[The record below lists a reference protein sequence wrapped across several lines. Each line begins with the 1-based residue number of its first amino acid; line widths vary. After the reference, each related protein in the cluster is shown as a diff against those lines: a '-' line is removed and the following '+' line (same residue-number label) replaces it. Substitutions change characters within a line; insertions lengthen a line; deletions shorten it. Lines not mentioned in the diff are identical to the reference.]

1 MPHIAVR
8 DDLPGI
14 RALLAFRPETA
25 APLGALAD
33 ALLHASNALTAG
45 ERELI
50 AAHVSALNHCTF
62 CRKSHAAI
70 AACHLGDETL
80 VAEAVADPSH
90 AAISDKLRALLLI
103 AGHVQQ
109 GGLHVTATDI
119 AQARACGATDV
130 EIHDT
135 VLIAAAFCMYNRY
148 VDGLA
153 AWTPTDDEG
162 YRARAGMVAQHG
174 YSVSLPR

>member
-1 MPHIAVR
+1 MPHISVR

-25 APLGALAD
+25 EPLGALAD
-33 ALLHASNALTAG
+33 ALLHAPNSLTPG

-50 AAHVSALNHCTF
+50 AAHVSALNDCTF
-62 CRKSHAAI
+62 CCRSHAAI
-70 AACHLGDETL
+70 AACHLGDEAL
-80 VAEAVADPSH
+80 VTDAVRDPQH
-90 AAISDKLRALLLI
+90 AHLSAKMKALLAL
-103 AGHVQQ
+103 AGRVQA
-109 GGLHVTATDI
+109 GGRQVTADDV
-119 AQARACGATDV
+119 ARAREHGATDT

-174 YSVSLPR
+174 YSMSRPR